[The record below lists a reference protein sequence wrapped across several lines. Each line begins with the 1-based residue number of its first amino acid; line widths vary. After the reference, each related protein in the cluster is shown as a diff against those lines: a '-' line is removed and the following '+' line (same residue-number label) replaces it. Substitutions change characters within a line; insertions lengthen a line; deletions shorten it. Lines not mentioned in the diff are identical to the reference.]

1 MIVKNTKSCISSDYV
16 IIYSLQHYSMLGKG
30 YWQENTEM
38 PILQRDVIIRTILF
52 AIALL
57 LIFPSAQIPF
67 KDPSRKAFACQ
78 CREDPEAKPTVEAL
92 NESMAVF
99 SGVVTDIESGGLGK
113 IVQFDVDKAWKGI
126 SNKSVYGNNRVCR
139 SLVWIFFRDRQGI
152 SSVLLWGRLFTRS
165 KALQQNKAAI

>member
-52 AIALL
+52 ARALL
-57 LIFPSAQIPF
+57 LIFPSAQISF

-78 CREDPEAKPTVEAL
+78 CRDDPEAKPTVEAL
-92 NESMAVF
+92 NESKAVF
-99 SGVVTDIESGGLGK
+99 SGVVTDINAGGLGK

-126 SNKSVYGNNRVCR
+126 SKKSVWQQQGMSKPRVDILSR
-139 SLVWIFFRDRQGI
+139 
-152 SSVLLWGRLFTRS
+152 
-165 KALQQNKAAI
+165 